1 MKELLEPVFSL
12 LTGVG
17 FLLFLAVA
25 MKLRA
30 RLSDLGGRLVLFGY
44 LAFPL
49 SFLLFSFAG
58 RENTLNKASD
68 MILAG
73 GGVVMLAMI
82 LIGGGLYLRQEP
94 G

>member
-1 MKELLEPVFSL
+1 MKQLLEPVFTL

-17 FLLFLAVA
+17 FTFFLAVA
-25 MKLRA
+25 LKLRT
-30 RLSDLGGRLVLFGY
+30 RMSDPGGRMILFGY

-58 RENTLNKASD
+58 RQNTLNKASD

-73 GGVVMLAMI
+73 GGVVMLAML
-82 LIGGGLYLRQEP
+82 LIGGGLYLRER
-94 G
+94 GD